1 MPISTT
7 THLDEMGFLRVGAGH
22 GGERVAL
29 TAGCAPGIAGAGF
42 IGDLTAASE
51 DSDALV
57 RASLETAVAWLR
69 ARGLRRIWAP
79 LNASIWGGYRL
90 MTRGFEHTPFG
101 GEPRNASWWPECLA
115 RAGFAALAHWR
126 SWDLGER
133 EMRALAR
140 RERPAPPGFH
150 LEPFEERARGEQLE
164 RLRIIGSA
172 CFRQNFA
179 FSDISRE
186 AFARKFTFLFSREA
200 SRPGLGSFIVDAEGK
215 TAGFYVGYVDPLER
229 DRVVLYAIGL
239 LPSVRGRSLVRPMAV
254 APFFEAA
261 LAYGFRRAVSALH
274 TAGPTFLD
282 GVAAASRQYTVFH
295 I

>member
-1 MPISTT
+1 MRILTT
-7 THLDEMGFLRVGAGH
+7 THLDEAGFLRVGAGR
-22 GGERVAL
+22 GGKRAEL

-42 IGDLTAASE
+42 IGDLTAASA
-51 DSDALV
+51 DGDAFV
-57 RASLETAVAWLR
+57 RASLETAIAWLR
-69 ARGLRRIWAP
+69 ARSLRRVWAP

-90 MTRGFEHTPFG
+90 MTRGFERTPFG

-115 RAGFAALAHWR
+115 RAGFAAHAHWY

-140 RERPAPPGFH
+140 REQSAPRGFH
-150 LEPFEERARGEQLE
+150 LEPLESRTFDDQLE
-164 RLRIIGSA
+164 RLRTIASA
-172 CFRQNFA
+172 CFRHNFA

-186 AFARKFTFLFSREA
+186 AFARKFAFLREA
-200 SRPGLGSFIVDAEGK
+200 LRPGLGSFILDPDGETV
-215 TAGFYVGYVDPLER
+215 GFYVGYVDPLEC
-229 DRVVLYAIGL
+229 DRVVFYALGL
-239 LPSVRGRSLVRPMAV
+239 LPSVRGRSLVYPMVV

-261 LAYGFRRAVSALH
+261 LAHGFRRAVSALH

-282 GVAAASRQYTVFH
+282 GVAAASRQYTVFQ